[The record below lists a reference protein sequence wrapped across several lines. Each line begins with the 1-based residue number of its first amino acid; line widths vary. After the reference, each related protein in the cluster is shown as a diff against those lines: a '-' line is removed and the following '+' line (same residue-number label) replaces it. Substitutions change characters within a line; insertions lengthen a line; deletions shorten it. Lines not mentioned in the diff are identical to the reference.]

1 MAVPDF
7 QTLMRPVLEVLA
19 DGRRSSA
26 ELRAAVAERLQ
37 LADADLEA
45 KLPSGRQTVFANR
58 VAWANVYL
66 QRAHCVARVKRGVY
80 EATERGRALLER
92 EGGRIDMRTLAQFD
106 EYRDWVAGSRRT
118 RDAAPAA
125 DDAATDDDTPEE
137 RLEQLVQSIHADLE
151 AELLDRVKRLH
162 PREFE
167 ALVLRLLAALGYGGG
182 KPDLVQATAYGG
194 DGGVDGVINED
205 ALGLDTIY
213 VQAKRYAE
221 QNVGRPEVQA
231 FVGTLVGLNA
241 HKGVFVTT
249 AGFAPSAR
257 DYAVHIDKRVVLID
271 GPRLARL
278 MLDHG
283 IGVRTKATYVVK
295 EIDEN
300 EFG

>member
-7 QTLMRPVLEVLA
+7 QTLMRPVLAVLA
-19 DGRRSSA
+19 EGRRSSA
-26 ELRAAVAERLQ
+26 DLRAAVAARLQ

-66 QRAHCVARVKRGVY
+66 QRARCVARVTRGVY

-92 EGGRIDMRTLAQFD
+92 QDGRIDMRTLAQFD

-125 DDAATDDDTPEE
+125 DDAAADETPEE

-182 KPDLVQATAYGG
+182 KPALVQATAYAG

-221 QNVGRPEVQA
+221 QKVGRPEIQA

-257 DYAVHIDKRVVLID
+257 DYVARIDKRVVLVD
-271 GPRLARL
+271 GRHLARL

-283 IGVRTKATYVVK
+283 IGVRTKATYVVQ

>member
-1 MAVPDF
+1 MPVPDF
-7 QTLMRPVLEVLA
+7 QTLMRPVLEVTA
-19 DGRRSSA
+19 AGRHSSA
-26 ELRAAVAERLQ
+26 ELRAAVAARVQ
-37 LADADLEA
+37 LEHADLQE

-66 QRAHCVARVKRGVY
+66 QRARCVARVKRGVY
-80 EATERGRALLER
+80 DATERGRAPLER

-106 EYRDWVAGSRRT
+106 AYREWVAGSRRT
-118 RDAAPAA
+118 REAAPAA
-125 DDAATDDDTPEE
+125 DDAADDETPEE

-151 AELLDRVKRLH
+151 AELLDRVKSLH

-182 KPDLVQATAYGG
+182 KPDLVQATSHGA
-194 DGGVDGVINED
+194 DGGVDGIIDED

-213 VQAKRYAE
+213 VQAKRYGE

-231 FVGTLVGLNA
+231 FVGTHVGLNA

-249 AGFAPSAR
+249 TGFAPSAR
-257 DYAVHIDKRVVLID
+257 EYAARIYKRVVLID

-278 MLDHG
+278 MVGHG
-283 IGVRTKATYVVK
+283 IGVRTKAAYVVK

>member
-7 QTLMRPVLEVLA
+7 QTLMRPVLAVLA
-19 DGRRSSA
+19 EGRRSSA

-37 LADADLEA
+37 LADTDLEA

-80 EATERGRALLER
+80 EATERGRALLEG

-106 EYRDWVAGSRRT
+106 EYREWVAGSRRT
-118 RDAAPAA
+118 GDAAPAA
-125 DDAATDDDTPEE
+125 DDETPEE

-151 AELLDRVKRLH
+151 AELLDRVTALH

-182 KPDLVQATAYGG
+182 KPDLVQATSYGADG
-194 DGGVDGVINED
+194 GVDGGVDGVINED

-257 DYAVHIDKRVVLID
+257 EYAAHIDKRVVLID

>member
-7 QTLMRPVLEVLA
+7 QTLMRPVLEVLTER
-19 DGRRSSA
+19 RRSSA
-26 ELRAAVAERLQ
+26 DLRAAAAERLQ
-37 LADADLEA
+37 LAKADLEA

-66 QRAHCVARVKRGVY
+66 QRARCVARVKRGVY

-106 EYRDWVAGSRRT
+106 AYREWVAGSRRT
-118 RDAAPAA
+118 REAAPAGDAA
-125 DDAATDDDTPEE
+125 DDETPEE

-151 AELLDRVKRLH
+151 AELLDRVKSLH

-182 KPDLVQATAYGG
+182 KPDLVQATSHGA

-249 AGFAPSAR
+249 TGFAHSAR
-257 DYAVHIDKRVVLID
+257 EYAARIDKRVVLID

-283 IGVRTKATYVVK
+283 IGVRTKAAYVVK

-300 EFG
+300 KSG